1 MFCEKKWTGQILVDS
16 FFDLFSNESVDIEF
30 SVLWQAKQIVNN
42 NVADE
47 WLCQKYLVVSD
58 KVFSFYDI
66 SLYVL

>member
-42 NVADE
+42 KVADE
-47 WLCQKYLVVSD
+47 
-58 KVFSFYDI
+58 
-66 SLYVL
+66 